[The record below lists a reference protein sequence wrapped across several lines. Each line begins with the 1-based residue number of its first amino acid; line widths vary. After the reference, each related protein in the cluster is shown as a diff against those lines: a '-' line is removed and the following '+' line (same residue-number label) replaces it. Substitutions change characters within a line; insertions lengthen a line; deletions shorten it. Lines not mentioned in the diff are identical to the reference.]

1 MVWNIDST
9 LILLYLGITNFD
21 VIFPFLIPSVL
32 YIFNFSIIETQLL
45 YHSYKSQ
52 EEFVEIQRQME
63 NNNETNENINL
74 NIQLFLKKNCLDYLF
89 FYMV

>member
-45 YHSYKSQ
+45 YYSYINQ
-52 EEFVEIQRQME
+52 EHFVEIQRQM
-63 NNNETNENINL
+63 
-74 NIQLFLKKNCLDYLF
+74 
-89 FYMV
+89 